1 MTYETKA
8 GLVGGSITTVV
19 PAAIANL
26 LKIEKGNKIRWDADV
41 SEKGVTVTV
50 TPIKQE
56 LNKE

>member
-26 LKIEKGNKIRWDADV
+26 LNIEKGSKIRWVADT
-41 SEKGVTVTV
+41 EGNGVLVTIEPV
-50 TPIKQE
+50 TKQ
-56 LNKE
+56 